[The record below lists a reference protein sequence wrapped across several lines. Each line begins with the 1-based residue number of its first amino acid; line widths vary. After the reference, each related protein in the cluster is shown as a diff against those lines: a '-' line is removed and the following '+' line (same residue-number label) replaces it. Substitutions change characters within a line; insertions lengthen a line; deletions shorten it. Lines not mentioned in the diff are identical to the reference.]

1 VSGAAQ
7 QHAPAPPQI
16 GPRERVRVTVMFSL
30 VLHALLVLGVTFAM
44 EDPKASLPSLDVI
57 LVESHNASA
66 PDKADFLA
74 NASQKGGGE
83 SEESKRPRSP
93 VTSPVPMPTGGV
105 APRPLRA
112 SAPRPQPKTP
122 TPVVTTRGESAFAVQ
137 RNEAKAEVPKLP
149 EMTGR
154 EIIERSMEMARLAAE
169 IDRQS
174 EAYAKRPKRKFI
186 SANTQEYAYASY
198 MRAWVARVE
207 RIGNL
212 NFPDEARQRKLAGNL
227 VMTVAVRRDGSIERI
242 DVIQPSGYPVLDAA
256 AQDIVR
262 LAEPFAPLPNTVDD
276 VDILHITRTWQF
288 LPGGVLR
295 NQ

>member
-1 VSGAAQ
+1 MMTRGALWRTAVS
-7 QHAPAPPQI
+7 I
-16 GPRERVRVTVMFSL
+16 SM
-30 VLHALLVLGVTFAM
+30 ALK
-44 EDPKASLPSLDVI
+44 PKA
-57 LVESHNASA
+57 
-66 PDKADFLA
+66 
-74 NASQKGGGE
+74 
-83 SEESKRPRSP
+83 
-93 VTSPVPMPTGGV
+93 
-105 APRPLRA
+105 
-112 SAPRPQPKTP
+112 P
-122 TPVVTTRGESAFAVQ
+122 TPVVTTRGESPLSVQ
-137 RNEAKAEVPKLP
+137 RTDPKLEVPKLP

-186 SANTQEYAYASY
+186 SANTQEYAYAAY

-256 AQDIVR
+256 AQEIVR
-262 LAEPFAPLPNTVDD
+262 LSEPFAPLPKTVDD

>member
-1 VSGAAQ
+1 MSNASRQ
-7 QHAPAPPQI
+7 PAPAPPEI
-16 GPRERVRVTVMFSL
+16 GPRERVRVTFLFSL
-30 VLHALLVLGVTFAM
+30 VLHAVLVLGVTFAM

-57 LVESHNASA
+57 LVESHNASD
-66 PDKADFLA
+66 PSKADFLA

-83 SEESKRPRSP
+83 SDESKRPRQP
-93 VTSPVPMPTGGV
+93 VSSRVPKPTEGT
-105 APRPLRA
+105 APIPLRA
-112 SAPRPQPKTP
+112 SAPRPQPKAP
-122 TPVVTTRGESAFAVQ
+122 TPVVTTRGESPLSVQ
-137 RNEAKAEVPKLP
+137 RTDPKLEVPKLP

-186 SANTQEYAYASY
+186 SANTQEYAYAAY

-256 AQDIVR
+256 AQEIVR
-262 LAEPFAPLPNTVDD
+262 LSEPFAPLPKTVDD